1 MTLEYFVIDH
11 PAAVKVPVGLCRFF
25 GDAAQV
31 ETEEEI
37 KSFLEEM
44 KKKYPDANH
53 HCWAYRLGYGSK
65 NTFRYSDDGEPSQ
78 TAGAPILTAIDH
90 LKLTNTMVI
99 VTRYYGGVNQGV
111 GGLIRAYH
119 LAAASVLQE
128 AGVKTV
134 TILTGILIPC
144 RYDQISL
151 VSRELEAVHASI
163 TATEYQ
169 MEVLIQAKIRPI
181 DLERF
186 AARLFDLSNGT
197 VTVKRAEE
205 EEER

>member
-11 PAAVKVPVGLCRFF
+11 PAEVKVPVGLCRFF
-25 GDAAQV
+25 ADVARV
-31 ETEEEI
+31 EKEEDV
-37 KSFLEEM
+37 KKFLKEM
-44 KKKYPDANH
+44 KKKYPDASH
-53 HCWAYRLGYGSK
+53 HCWAYRLGYDSQ

-128 AGVKTV
+128 AGIKTV
-134 TILTGILIPC
+134 TILTEIRIPC
-144 RYDQISL
+144 RYDQIGL
-151 VSRELEAVHASI
+151 VTRELEAIHASI

-169 MEVLIQAKIRPI
+169 MEVMIQAKIRPV

-186 AARLFDLSNGT
+186 AARLFDLSSGT
-197 VTVKRAEE
+197 ITVNKAEDE
-205 EEER
+205 AE